1 MNLTLKFILSCS
13 MYACLSHLFNYN
25 DINLLFNICY
35 KYCGCDDD
43 DDDICGIET
52 QDDWVMIDLWDVGY

>member
-1 MNLTLKFILSCS
+1 